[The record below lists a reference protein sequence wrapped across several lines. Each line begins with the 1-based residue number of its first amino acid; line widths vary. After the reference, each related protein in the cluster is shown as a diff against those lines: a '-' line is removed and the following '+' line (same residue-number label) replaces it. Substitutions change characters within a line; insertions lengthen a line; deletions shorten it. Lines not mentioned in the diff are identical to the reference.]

1 MEYKDKLNVSKDF
14 KFGIELEFTNIN
26 IAYLYTIMKDKFPV
40 QFKLNHKMDDFD
52 FDKNWCLDQE
62 NSVTNVEKHN
72 EYDRYMGGEL
82 SSRTFTDT
90 NHDWKEIYDVCN
102 FLKEND
108 CKTDETC
115 AFHMHISN
123 NKFHKNLKFYEGLYK
138 LIALYEDDF
147 KIFYMGDKYIERPK
161 SKDYAVPL
169 KNRLLEK
176 IDNIDF
182 NNYESVYQNLFA
194 LQYDDFSTKD
204 GLHVDY
210 DINEIEVRYP
220 NGTID
225 PNIVQNNVNF
235 TLKLFDSLLNN
246 KISIDKLDY
255 LVKLKKEDRDIRN
268 IHPREFRELVTTISN
283 DFTDERDFIGQY
295 KKVLSTK

>member
-1 MEYKDKLNVSKDF
+1 
-14 KFGIELEFTNIN
+14 
-26 IAYLYTIMKDKFPV
+26 
-40 QFKLNHKMDDFD
+40 
-52 FDKNWCLDQE
+52 
-62 NSVTNVEKHN
+62 
-72 EYDRYMGGEL
+72 
-82 SSRTFTDT
+82 
-90 NHDWKEIYDVCN
+90 
-102 FLKEND
+102 
-108 CKTDETC
+108 
-115 AFHMHISN
+115 
-123 NKFHKNLKFYEGLYK
+123 
-138 LIALYEDDF
+138 
-147 KIFYMGDKYIERPK
+147 MGDKYIERPK

-194 LQYDDFSTKD
+194 LQEDDFSTKD

-225 PNIVQNNVNF
+225 TNIVQNNVNF